1 MNVFTRTIASR
12 NDSFCRYR
20 ESVQFVD
27 SQMRRVFQLVNVS
40 AGVLVVTG
48 DHGEELFDHGSH
60 GHSADIWWEERV
72 NVPLLICLPE
82 RSHKRAPRSE
92 AAIIL
97 TAGQA
102 PISSHVDVLPTVISA
117 IARGAHLDA
126 TLVQMRDCSHG
137 QPLLHFLASDF
148 STPDVLVQR
157 EPFRLI
163 FGRGEKLV
171 IFDNDHKAI
180 LEPECT
186 TSLPACLRLRHASL
200 VSRATDTLVEEG
212 HLPVS
217 ATLERHRESALS
229 RLRKVCSFNSKV
241 DRPVSKRASLA
252 SGLVAQ
258 LRDIGVSKLTVD
270 CIASA
275 LRRHSCEQLS
285 EMPLLLECASG
296 AITALCA
303 SAQTN
308 SLLEAMQGA

>member
-1 MNVFTRTIASR
+1 M
-12 NDSFCRYR
+12 
-20 ESVQFVD
+20 
-27 SQMRRVFQLVNVS
+27 
-40 AGVLVVTG
+40 
-48 DHGEELFDHGSH
+48 
-60 GHSADIWWEERV
+60 
-72 NVPLLICLPE
+72 
-82 RSHKRAPRSE
+82 
-92 AAIIL
+92 IL

-126 TLVQMRDCSHG
+126 TLVQMRDCLHG
-137 QPLLHFLASDF
+137 QPLLHFLEPDATF
-148 STPDVLVQR
+148 STPDVLVHR

-186 TSLPACLRLRHASL
+186 TGLPACLRLRHASL
-200 VSRATDTLVEEG
+200 FSRATDTLVEESEMG

-229 RLRKVCSFNSKV
+229 RLRKVCSFNFKV

-275 LRRHSCEQLS
+275 LRRHGCEQLS

-303 SAQTN
+303 SAQAK
-308 SLLEAMQGA
+308 SLLEAMQGT